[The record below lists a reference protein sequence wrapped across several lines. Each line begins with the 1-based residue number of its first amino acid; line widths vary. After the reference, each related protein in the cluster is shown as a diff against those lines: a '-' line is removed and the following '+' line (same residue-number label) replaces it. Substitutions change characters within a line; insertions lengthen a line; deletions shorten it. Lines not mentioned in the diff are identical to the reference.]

1 MDGAGNIEYH
11 QRTRNRDPPLSSLK
25 PQPTELIGHPCV
37 QQGDHWNCSRKFYPS
52 YPWVLEWSLTLTFS
66 PWYWKVIFFVHSPIL
81 TSVGLTVY
89 SLTQAQATR
98 QILTL
103 GSWPWKAIELVYSP
117 WELCVPSLI
126 MLGLMVHSLCLVHR
140 IPEGHRLHKKYYA
153 CRRTKSG
160 KTYRC

>member
-103 GSWPWKAIELVYSP
+103 TFD
-117 WELCVPSLI
+117 
-126 MLGLMVHSLCLVHR
+126 LGLMTLKSNRARPLTMRIMCTKFDNVGSNGSFSLS
-140 IPEGHRLHKKYYA
+140 
-153 CRRTKSG
+153 RRQNSG
-160 KTYRC
+160 RTSPSQKILCM